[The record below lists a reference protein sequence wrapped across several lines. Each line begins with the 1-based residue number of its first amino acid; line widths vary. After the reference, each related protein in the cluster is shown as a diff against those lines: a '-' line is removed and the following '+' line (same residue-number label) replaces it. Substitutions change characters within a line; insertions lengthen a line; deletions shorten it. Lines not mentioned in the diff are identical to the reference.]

1 LLLAALE
8 AFCFVV
14 LPRVLPEQAGYGWL
28 GAAVAALGILLWW
41 AFFSRVPHKVRWGL
55 LLLAGAAIFLTS
67 RVLDPSIAGAGQGM
81 LFYIF
86 SVMLLTFVLPI
97 AVALTRR
104 RAVWIATVLVAI
116 GGWALL
122 RTEGV
127 SGGAGSQLRWRWT
140 PTPEER
146 LLAQVGKEP
155 PIPAPAANGSVA
167 ETAPEWPGF
176 RGPNRD
182 DVVRG
187 VRIETDWA
195 STPPSELWRRPVGP
209 GWGSFAVHGDRIYTQ
224 EQRGESELVS
234 CYSRSTGKPVWE
246 HRDAARFYESNGG
259 AGPRGTPT
267 LADGHVYS
275 LGATGILNAL
285 DEATGAVVW
294 SRNTVAD
301 VEAKVPYWGICSSP
315 LVVGDRV
322 IVAVSG
328 RLAAYDAA
336 TGEPRWQGPSKFGGS
351 YSSPQLVTL
360 DGVPQVVLL
369 SGKGA
374 TSVAPDDGK
383 LLWQHEWEGAIMLQP
398 ATTEDGDLLI
408 TACDMSGGVGT
419 RRLKVTQGT
428 SGWTVEERWTTRGL
442 KPYFNDFVVHRGHAY
457 GFDGSI
463 LACIDLNDGQRKW
476 KGGRYGNGQLVLLP
490 DSDLLLVLSEDGE
503 IALVSA
509 TPDQF
514 KEIARLPAL
523 EGKTWNHPVVAG
535 DTLLVRNG
543 QEMAAFRL
551 RTPKDGLAARH

>member
-1 LLLAALE
+1 MATGGRPLRLWPGLLLAALQ
-8 AFCFVV
+8 ALGFFVV
-14 LPRVLPEQAGYGWL
+14 PRVLPEQAAYGWI
-28 GAAVAALGILLWW
+28 GAAVAGLGILVWW
-41 AFFSRVPHKVRWGL
+41 AFFSRVPHKERWGL
-55 LLLAGAAIFLTS
+55 LLLVVVAFFLTS
-67 RVLDPSIAGAGQGM
+67 RVLHPSIAGAGQGM

-86 SVMLLTFVLPI
+86 ATLLVTFVLPI
-97 AVALTRR
+97 AVSLSRR
-104 RAVWIATVLVAI
+104 RAVWIATVLIAV

-127 SGGAGSQLRWRWT
+127 RGGAGSQLRWRWS

-155 PIPAPAANGSVA
+155 AIPTPANGSVA

-187 VRIETDWA
+187 VRIESDWA
-195 STPPSELWRRPVGP
+195 SAPPTELWRRPVGP

-267 LADGHVYS
+267 LANGRVYS

-294 SRNTVAD
+294 SRNTVTD
-301 VEAKVPYWGICSSP
+301 VGAQVPYWGICSSP
-315 LVVGDRV
+315 LVVGDVV

-328 RLAAYDAA
+328 RLAAYDTA
-336 TGEPRWQGPSKFGGS
+336 TGEPRWQGPAKFGGS

-383 LLWQHEWEGAIMLQP
+383 LL
-398 ATTEDGDLLI
+398 I

-419 RRLKVTQGT
+419 RRLKVAQGGN
-428 SGWTVEERWTTRGL
+428 GWTVEERWTTRGL

-523 EGKTWNHPVVAG
+523 DGKTWNHPVVTG

-551 RTPKDGLAARH
+551 REPKDGLAARH